1 MQRINF
7 TESQIQAIEHLSNA
21 SYQRGIFMG
30 VIYSIATVVGIAIA
44 VKLTLIFGP
53 TLIKY
58 L

>member
-30 VIYSIATVVGIAIA
+30 VVYSIATVVGIAIA
-44 VKLTLIFGP
+44 VQLTLIFGP
-53 TLIKY
+53 ILIKY

>member
-30 VIYSIATVVGIAIA
+30 VVYSIATVVGIAIA
-44 VKLTLIFGP
+44 VQLTLIFGP

>member
-7 TESQIQAIEHLSNA
+7 TESQIEAVKYLTNA
-21 SYQRGIFMG
+21 SYERGIFMG
-30 VIYSIATVVGIAIA
+30 VAYSIATVVGIAAA
-44 VKLTLIFGP
+44 VKLTLVFGP

>member
-30 VIYSIATVVGIAIA
+30 VVYSIATVVGIAIA